1 MSNFL
6 KTQTMRGILL
16 VFFGVGLC
24 FFYVR
29 STFSHPPSTLSR
41 EENSQLIQDIE
52 QKASNGDVQGLLQL
66 LNNQQ
71 LPDPRRMSVIRHL
84 GRLGDENTA
93 AVLAAKKAGLHRYDL
108 SRLGP
113 FIDVAQFGPF
123 IDVALA
129 RIQTRNLSRSQQI
142 ARLLQ
147 LLDEVDGKPQHTPN
161 DENLQRNVVVA
172 LGELGALAELKALA
186 SRLIHPSRK
195 DTYHALYSGFPAF
208 HYAFLRLKTE
218 GMAIEKRV
226 PTLINLMKA
235 HPENIRQAQG
245 IAVLLIELDKPAVP
259 FLIAALGEFS
269 LSALSQPPDVFTA
282 ESTLAIHL
290 TYALEG
296 IGDVRALPALE
307 RLTNAED
314 VSIRDGARSVIESIQ
329 QNRETIFRYIFRYRV
344 FYY

>member
-6 KTQTMRGILL
+6 KAQTMRGILL
-16 VFFGVGLC
+16 FFFGVGLC
-24 FFYVR
+24 SFYVR

-71 LPDPRRMSVIRHL
+71 LPDRRRMSVIRHL

-93 AVLAAKKAGLHRYDL
+93 AVLAEKKAGLHRYHL
-108 SRLGP
+108 SIL
-113 FIDVAQFGPF
+113 GPF

-142 ARLLQ
+142 DRLLQ
-147 LLDEVDGKPQHTPN
+147 LLDDVDGKPQHTPN
-161 DENLQRNVVVA
+161 DENLQCNVVVA
-172 LGELGALAELKALA
+172 LGELGAFNELKALD

-290 TYALEG
+290 TYALQG

-314 VSIRDGARSVIESIQ
+314 VSIRDGAHFAIESIQ
-329 QNRETIFRYIFRYRV
+329 QNRKTGFRYSA

>member
-6 KTQTMRGILL
+6 KAQTIRGILL
-16 VFFGVGLC
+16 LCLGGGFC
-24 FFYVR
+24 FFHTHA
-29 STFSHPPSTLSR
+29 TFSHPQVVSR
-41 EENSQLIQDIE
+41 EESLQLKHDIE
-52 QKASNGDVQGLLQL
+52 QKVKRADVHGLLQL
-66 LNNQQ
+66 LNNKR
-71 LPDPRRMSVIRHL
+71 LPYPHRIVVITHL

-108 SRLGP
+108 SRL
-113 FIDVAQFGPF
+113 GPF

-195 DTYHALYSGFPAF
+195 DTYHSLYSDFSPF

-235 HPENIRQAQG
+235 HPANIGQAKG
-245 IAVLLIELDKPAVP
+245 IAALLIELDKPAVP

-282 ESTLAIHL
+282 ENTLALYL
-290 TYALEG
+290 TYALAG
-296 IGDVRALPALE
+296 IGDARALPALE
-307 RLTNAED
+307 RLTNAEN
-314 VSIRDGARSVIESIQ
+314 VSIRDKARFAIESIQ
-329 QNRETIFRYIFRYRV
+329 QNRKTGFRYSA

>member
-6 KTQTMRGILL
+6 KPQTMRRILL
-16 VFFGVGLC
+16 LCLGVGFC
-24 FFYVR
+24 FFYGR
-29 STFSHPPSTLSR
+29 ATFSHPQLVSR
-41 EENSQLIQDIE
+41 EESSQLLHDIE
-52 QKASNGDVQGLLQL
+52 QMAKKADVHGFLQL
-66 LNNQQ
+66 LNNKR
-71 LPDPRRMSVIRHL
+71 LPGHHMIAVITHL

-93 AVLAAKKAGLHRYDL
+93 AVLEAKKAGLRRYE
-108 SRLGP
+108 SR
-113 FIDVAQFGPF
+113 FGPF

-129 RIQTRNLSRSQQI
+129 RIQTRTLSRSQQI
-142 ARLLQ
+142 DLLLQ
-147 LLDEVDGKPQHTPN
+147 LLDDVDRKPQHTLN

-172 LGELGALAELKALA
+172 LGELRALAELKALA

-195 DTYHALYSGFPAF
+195 DTYHALYSDFSSF

-235 HPENIRQAQG
+235 HPANIRQAKG

-259 FLIAALGEFS
+259 FVIAALGEFS
-269 LSALSQPPDVFTA
+269 LSAISQPPDVFTA
-282 ESTLAIHL
+282 ENTLAIYL
-290 TYALEG
+290 TYALQG

-307 RLTNAED
+307 RLTNAEN
-314 VSIRDGARSVIESIQ
+314 VSIRDGARSAIESIQ
-329 QNRETIFRYIFRYRV
+329 QNRKTGFRYSA